1 MAADIDG
8 LPTGFQ
14 IDGNKLA
21 AGGTQPLSEFDWN
34 DFLSAPVPTS
44 SDHIFTPTGAY
55 SPAPGYSSTGIIQGD
70 FFWDNGTEAAS
81 CPGPGDDDD
90 TSFGESTKLDDVWD
104 PTPANVSKKADV
116 CSGGT
121 AYEVVTDPGGL
132 EHHVLYQYWTR
143 DVHMGDMSTFLFL
156 EGGVSGRCGDYLVE
170 FNYDSPKNA
179 NEQAQTTV
187 NILQWAPTG
196 GDCLQDDGTWVSYLS
211 DFAHD
216 AGIGARAEGPNAPG
230 ANETFGEV
238 AIDLTAPGLFSDD
251 SCTAFRAGGFVTRT
265 GEGMDPEL
273 IDYVGD
279 STPMVVSN
287 CGTISISKADSDDSD
302 ASEFGYVITN
312 GAVVHDDSLAGASD
326 TDEPAEVL
334 DSDDVDTSITGAL
347 SFGETHTWGPV
358 YAGEYVIA
366 EMIPEGAPWELW
378 GLECTVDGET
388 VTVVEAGVPDETA
401 VIPVTVGGDTDCTLT
416 NATSAVTVTKV
427 VEGDEGETFEFDLDG
442 DLTDAELELV
452 GTTAGTKS
460 EPIYYEPGTTVTVT
474 ELLGGLDW
482 ELDDVVCSDGTEGDD
497 GEVEVTTS
505 AGETINC
512 VFTNLQFGS
521 LEVTKTALG
530 GDDTFTFDLQPL
542 DANGD
547 PVGAPI
553 SESVTTDEGSGKAV
567 FDALAPGSRFSI
579 SETPTDGEWTAGK
592 LDCTV
597 TAAGQQGSDD
607 IDESDF
613 TVHPGDAISCEITN
627 IATGTIHVTKHV
639 VGADSTFSFTGS
651 WLTPSGFTIETE
663 SGTKTTTFDDVLP
676 GEYTLTEV
684 EGDGYDGTNLVCDDA
699 NGLVVD
705 LTATLKLE
713 PGETITCTYTNS
725 EWGGILVDKVAL
737 PADTGEEFGFSWH
750 AVGDNATLFSL
761 ADETAAHPTGPIAP
775 GDYVV
780 SEVGAPDDWQ
790 LVSIVCTDPAD
801 DDTDPVVNGASAT
814 IHVALGEQV
823 TCTFTNALRGGLI
836 VDKAV
841 APGSPVNNGD
851 GTWTI
856 EYDLTV
862 TSESNIPE
870 DYDLEDELD
879 FGAGIVPVTAEV
891 TSDDGVTVNAGWD
904 GVGDIVVATG
914 ATIPALGTHTY
925 TVTVTADVDAELDP
939 DAADCPVVDG
949 EGSGFLNEASI
960 VFWSGTDADDACAAL
975 PVSDLTIT
983 KDAPFGVDFEPA
995 VGPTEF
1001 DYTIVVENLGPA
1013 TAEDVVLEDP
1023 LPADLDFVSAVASAG
1038 TCGFDIGVGLVTC
1051 ELGDLA
1057 MGETRTVTITVSIP
1071 TDYPLVEGETS
1082 FQIDNV
1088 ASTSTITPE
1097 SDLTNNDDDART
1109 TVLVTLALPPE
1120 DPEDPELPTLALT
1133 GAAIGLATQLGL
1145 SLLAVG
1151 LALATMSLRRRAS
1164 GRHAA

>member
-1 MAADIDG
+1 MAAILDDG
-8 LPTGFQ
+8 NGTTIQTGFE
-14 IDGNKLA
+14 IDGNKTHD
-21 AGGTQPLSEFDWN
+21 AGDLPDTFDWN
-34 DFLSAPVPTS
+34 DFLDIDMTDGSYEFMA
-44 SDHIFTPTGAY
+44 TGPYETDDTYA
-55 SPAPGYSSTGIIQGD
+55 STGVVDATFG
-70 FFWDNGTEAAS
+70 FDN
-81 CPGPGDDDD
+81 DDPDCEGQPDD
-90 TSFGESTKLDDVWD
+90 TAFPSGSVGTNPWAVPASGNLQGNDKTNGCSFGAAHEIVFDGAVD
-104 PTPANVSKKADV
+104 
-116 CSGGT
+116 
-121 AYEVVTDPGGL
+121 
-132 EHHVLYQYWTR
+132 HHILYGYWTLAANNGATTTYQLL
-143 DVHMGDMSTFLFL
+143 DSGST
-156 EGGVSGRCGDYLVE
+156 GRCGDYLLE
-170 FNYDSPKNA
+170 FIYAPSA
-179 NEQAQTTV
+179 GATTV
-187 NILQWAPTG
+187 RVLEWIPDSACG
-196 GDCLQDDGTWVSYLS
+196 VSDSGTWSAVADEFPY
-211 DFAHD
+211 D
-216 AGIGARAEGPNAPG
+216 ASVGSRAEGPLPYPTQDG
-230 ANETFGEV
+230 SFGEYAV
-238 AIDLTAPGLFSDD
+238 DLTLAGLFDD
-251 SCTAFRAGGFVTRT
+251 ESCTAFTTSGFVTVAGGGSGGTSARLEDSF
-265 GEGMDPEL
+265 GGDPL
-273 IDYVGD
+273 
-279 STPMVVSN
+279 TLSN

-663 SGTKTTTFDDVLP
+663 SGTKTRTFDDVLP

-870 DYDLEDELD
+870 DYDLDDELD